1 MTLRAEKY
9 QEIYRSEVVDLLR
22 EDEFIKK
29 DVMSCLEEFPEC
41 AMMVKSDKDILAIGV
56 YTGIS
61 KRTSFT
67 LYVNP
72 SRRNEGI
79 GSILL
84 TSLENE
90 MSEKGIEE
98 IICDYKVIDSI
109 RAFILKKG
117 YQSWFLSNYMVSTE
131 SIKPSSQLDIST
143 YKDRDYNEV
152 QNLCSEAFHRMRLS
166 VGLASTVDAPS
177 EEEKSSFLKKA
188 EDIFVLRENQ
198 EIIAASVVS
207 SNEID
212 QIAVSVDKQGMGYG
226 KALLAYT
233 VNRLR
238 ESGFT
243 EITLWVVEGNP
254 AKTLYEKSGFK
265 VHRLHEFVKKKLI

>member
-1 MTLRAEKY
+1 MILNAEKY
-9 QEIYRSEVVDLLR
+9 QEIYKSEVGDLLR
-22 EDEFIKK
+22 EDEFVKK

-41 AMMVKSDKDILAIGV
+41 AMMVKSDKEILAIGV

-90 MSEKGIEE
+90 MSDKGIEE
-98 IICDYKVIDSI
+98 IICDYKVSDSI
-109 RAFILKKG
+109 RSFMSKKG
-117 YQSWFLSNYMVSTE
+117 YQSWFLSNYMVCTE
-131 SIKPSSQLDIST
+131 NIKPTSQLDISP
-143 YKDRDYNEV
+143 YKDSDYSEI
-152 QNLCSEAFHRMRLS
+152 QHISSEAFHRMRLS
-166 VGLASTVDAPS
+166 VGLTSTLDTPS
-177 EEEKSSFLKKA
+177 KEERSSFLEKS

-198 EIIAASVVS
+198 EIIAAAMVS
-207 SNEID
+207 RNEID
-212 QIAVSVDKQGMGYG
+212 QIVVSVDKQGMGYG
-226 KALLAYT
+226 KALLEYT
-233 VNRLR
+233 LHKLR
-238 ESGFT
+238 DRGFDQ
-243 EITLWVVEGNP
+243 ITLWAVEGNP

-265 VHRLHEFVKKKLI
+265 VVRQHEFVKKKLI